1 MKMSLIS
8 LERGDQTK
16 KKGDQCED
24 SLRVVKV
31 VLGRGLSQSSCWR
44 WELVVPL

>member
-16 KKGDQCED
+16 KKGDQCES

-31 VLGRGLSQSSCWR
+31 VLGRGLSQSSR
-44 WELVVPL
+44 WMWKVAVSP